1 MIKYFLI
8 VFGNSATIVAD
19 LTILLGDEIVRMVEG
34 DSVILIT
41 LNSEVEISKLKSVIM
56 ECNTPFILVPKDS
69 FKDLALN
76 IEEDTMK
83 YLFNTKVTKKPAT
96 KQVKEI
102 QPLTINGILDKI
114 NKTGVASLKKEEKEF
129 LEKNSTI

>member
-19 LTILLGDEIVRMVEG
+19 LTILLGDEIVKMVEG

-41 LNSEVEISKLKSVIM
+41 LNSEVEISKLKLLVM

-69 FKDLALN
+69 FKNLALN
-76 IEEDTMK
+76 IEDDTMK
-83 YLFNTKVTKKPAT
+83 YLFNTKSIKKPT
-96 KQVKEI
+96 KQTKEI

-114 NKTGVASLKKEEKEF
+114 NKTGVASLKKEEKQF
-129 LEKNSTI
+129 LEKNSVI

>member
-19 LTILLGDEIVRMVEG
+19 LTIVLGDDIVRMVEG

-41 LNSEVEISKLKSVIM
+41 LKSELEIVKLKEVVK
-56 ECNTPFILVPKDS
+56 ECNVPFILVPKDS

-83 YLFNTKVTKKPAT
+83 YLFNTKVAKKPAS
-96 KQVKEI
+96 KIKEI
-102 QPLTINGILDKI
+102 EPLTLNGILEKI
-114 NKTGVASLKKEEKEF
+114 NKSGLSSLKKEEKEF
-129 LEKNSTI
+129 LENV

>member
-8 VFGNSATIVAD
+8 VFGNSSTIVAD

-41 LNSEVEISKLKSVIM
+41 LNSEAEISKLKTTIM
-56 ECNTPFILVPKDS
+56 ECNAPFILIPKDN

-76 IEEDTMK
+76 IEDDTMK
-83 YLFNTKVTKKPAT
+83 YLFNTKVTKKPVIKT
-96 KQVKEI
+96 KET

-129 LEKNSTI
+129 LEKNSVS